1 MVSGMPYGK
10 QQKVNLSPSK
20 CSVAETW
27 QTIRTP
33 INHQKPWRPE
43 GRGTTFFPSADRKEQ
58 SSQNYFELI
67 KFPSGLNKLQEIG
80 KEKNSKEIYTKC

>member
-1 MVSGMPYGK
+1 MGSSKKLTFLPAIAV
-10 QQKVNLSPSK
+10 QQRPGRPLEYPFI
-20 CSVAETW
+20 
-27 QTIRTP
+27 IR
-33 INHQKPWRPE
+33 NHGGQKE
-43 GRGTTFFPSADRKEQ
+43 GVQHFFPSADRKEQ